1 MLAQFQRFNIKEL
14 MLNLITIETGHGA
27 MEASVCNLV
36 EPGDTVMVGVNG
48 LWGERFSDMADRHC
62 K

>member
-1 MLAQFQRFNIKEL
+1 
-14 MLNLITIETGHGA
+14 